1 MGRQA
6 RKESPIFVRTHDFI
20 LWLLPHTMN
29 FPRSQRFLLTQ
40 RLQDTALD
48 FQERIIEA
56 ALSRG
61 NQQAERLQV
70 ADVTL
75 AKLRFY
81 LRLAHEL
88 EWLKPGQYAHASR
101 MVTEIG
107 KLMGGWRSSKSV
119 TTAKTAR

>member
-1 MGRQA
+1 MSESG

-29 FPRSQRFLLTQ
+29 FPRSQRFVLTR

-56 ALSRG
+56 ALNRG
-61 NQQAERLQV
+61 ARQAEQLQQA
-70 ADVTL
+70 DITL
-75 AKLRFY
+75 AKVRFY
-81 LRLAHEL
+81 LRLSHEL
-88 EWLKPGQYAHASR
+88 GWLKAGQYAHASR

-107 KLMGGWRSSKSV
+107 NLLGGWRKLKPKTA
-119 TTAKTAR
+119 TTAG

>member
-1 MGRQA
+1 V
-6 RKESPIFVRTHDFI
+6 KESPIFVRTHDFV

-29 FPRSQRFLLTQ
+29 FPRSQRFVLTR

-61 NQQAERLQV
+61 EQQLDRLQA

-75 AKLRFY
+75 AKVRFY
-81 LRLAHEL
+81 LRLSHEL
-88 EWLKPGQYAHASR
+88 GWLKPGQYAHASR

-107 KLMGGWRSSKSV
+107 NLIGGWQNASR
-119 TTAKTAR
+119 RQRQ

>member
-1 MGRQA
+1 M
-6 RKESPIFVRTHDFI
+6 KESPIFVCTHDFI

-29 FPRSQRFLLTQ
+29 FPRSQRFALTK
-40 RLQDTALD
+40 RLQDAALD

-61 NQQAERLQV
+61 RQQAERLAV

-75 AKLRFY
+75 AKVRFY

-88 EWLKPGQYAHASR
+88 GWLKPGQYAHACR

-107 KLMGGWRSSKSV
+107 NLMGGWRNPKPKKP
-119 TTAKTAR
+119 AKTAG

>member
-1 MGRQA
+1 MSVQT

-40 RLQDTALD
+40 RLQDAALD

-56 ALSRG
+56 ALSQG
-61 NQQAERLQV
+61 SQQAERLQA
-70 ADVTL
+70 ADITL

-81 LRLAHEL
+81 LRTTHEL
-88 EWLKPGQYAHASR
+88 GWLKPGQYAHACR
-101 MVTEIG
+101 MVAEIG
-107 KLMGGWRSSKSV
+107 RLMGGWRNPKKIKP
-119 TTAKTAR
+119 A